1 MKDFN
6 IDLAE
11 LLEVDV
17 VTDQDNLKDFEAW
30 DSLTILSIIAFCD
43 EKFKV
48 TLSAREIND
57 AVTVEGL
64 KTLIKNKNGG

>member
-17 VTDQDNLKDFEAW
+17 VSDQDNLKDFEAW

>member
-57 AVTVEGL
+57 AITVEGL